1 MIFYLKYKQL
11 KEEVKKVEKENK
23 MLRIKLSHTT
33 KLRKQNIENHKLKK
47 EVNDLRKYVR
57 ENPEKVTN
65 YKILFYH
72 FVINGVICVL
82 LISVVLWICFFMNI
96 PYSYKRFLLPLLIT
110 ISGVIFNN
118 ISESSIN
125 FLEKRFLKNSKHSD
139 DERPEDLLI
148 GKILSNVIYIFLIAL
163 TLLIY
168 NNSPVYHS
176 TINSD
181 NNNIEFKGLGKKEK
195 KINEI
200 LKNEYYQIDIKEK
213 EKNK

>member
-1 MIFYLKYKQL
+1 
-11 KEEVKKVEKENK
+11 
-23 MLRIKLSHTT
+23 
-33 KLRKQNIENHKLKK
+33 
-47 EVNDLRKYVR
+47 
-57 ENPEKVTN
+57 
-65 YKILFYH
+65 
-72 FVINGVICVL
+72 
-82 LISVVLWICFFMNI
+82 MNI